1 MSTAHP
7 YKPGQPYLGP
17 DGLRIAAQAFEA
29 AMEEVGA
36 DTRDLPPHRARR
48 IVARCVVREALRGH
62 RDPSRLQDRA
72 VTVVKRIARR
82 TSAPR

>member
-29 AMEEVGA
+29 ALEEIGA

-48 IVARCVVREALRGH
+48 MVARCVVREALRGH
-62 RDPSRLQDRA
+62 RDPSRLRDHA
-72 VTVVKRIARR
+72 VAVVKRVARGAS
-82 TSAPR
+82 TPR

>member
-29 AMEEVGA
+29 ALEEIGA
-36 DTRDLPPHRARR
+36 ETRELPPHRARR

-62 RDPSRLQDRA
+62 RDPSRLRDHA
-72 VTVVKRIARR
+72 VAVVKRVARGSS
-82 TSAPR
+82 TPR